1 MDLASHAG
9 VKVFSGARISLRA
22 FLKTPAW
29 EATVDCDQNRFLRG
43 DYLKSYINTRARSVS
58 SYIQHPVISKNYFS
72 RLMYYFPAFRYQMKN
87 FFLFLPVSSCDS
99 LFGYQVNILH
109 VFIISN
115 GCLLY
120 MLVNQCM
127 ADLTIIQWKLF

>member
-58 SYIQHPVISKNYFS
+58 SYIQHSVISKNYFS

-87 FFLFLPVSSCDS
+87 FFLFLPVTRCLDIR
-99 LFGYQVNILH
+99 L
-109 VFIISN
+109 ISYM
-115 GCLLY
+115 CLSYL
-120 MLVNQCM
+120 MGAFCICLSISVW
-127 ADLTIIQWKLF
+127 LI